1 MAGLLGALVGVM
13 LAFLAQVFDRRIREA
28 GELERLAGSPLL
40 GIVPLTDP
48 NRKRT
53 PEVAEAF
60 KILRAGL
67 VYFNLS
73 RKLRA
78 VAVCSPLKGEGK
90 TTVATNLATAL
101 ARAGWTVIVVDAD
114 MRHPQVA
121 PRLGVS
127 GKRGL
132 GDVLVGACGLDEALT
147 DVEVR
152 EGRLRVLPSGRP
164 PPNPS
169 ELIAS
174 REMRN
179 LLEELRVMA
188 DLVVIDTPPTLQ
200 VGDAI
205 ALLDQVSGVLVVG
218 RLGETTRDAMR
229 RMISVVETAGGDVL
243 GVVATATKAGLYG
256 YGDYGGYAYEA
267 HEPRSNGRSA
277 RARKP
282 KRRKLSGRL

>member
-1 MAGLLGALVGVM
+1 MV
-13 LAFLAQVFDRRIREA
+13 AFLVQLFDRRIREA
-28 GELERLAGSPLL
+28 GELEQLAGSPLL
-40 GIVPLTDP
+40 GIVPLADP
-48 NRKRT
+48 DGKQPR
-53 PEVAEAF
+53 EVAEAF

-73 RKLRA
+73 RKLRS

-90 TTVATNLATAL
+90 TTVATNLAAAV

-121 PRLGVS
+121 ARLDVS
-127 GKRGL
+127 GTRGL
-132 GDVLVGACGLDEALT
+132 GDILAGSCTLDDALT
-147 DVEVR
+147 DIEVG
-152 EGRLRVLPSGRP
+152 EGRLRVLASGRP

-179 LLEELRVMA
+179 LLTELGVMA

-205 ALLDQVSGVLVVG
+205 ALLDQVSGVLVIG
-218 RLGETTRDAMR
+218 RLGKTTREAMR
-229 RMISVVETAGGDVL
+229 RMLSVVQTAGGDTL
-243 GVVATATKAGLYG
+243 GVVATATKGGLYG
-256 YGDYGGYAYEA
+256 YGDYGGYEYETKDA
-267 HEPRSNGRSA
+267 RSNGKSS
-277 RARKP
+277 KLPP
-282 KRRKLSGRL
+282 KRRKVRSGGRA